1 VVFVPAV
8 RRARQGTPLKSSQRF
23 ARRMQMI
30 APRRPAK
37 GGRRLIVSKEA
48 GRHVISHRK
57 SQAQRTRILVASGL
71 LVPASAVAAFAAGGG
86 GWWEIH
92 LVCDLSFALYV
103 TLLLEAKHRRHE
115 RLRKVRPLATRGSG
129 SPVAPQRLTA
139 SGLRR

>member
-1 VVFVPAV
+1 
-8 RRARQGTPLKSSQRF
+8 
-23 ARRMQMI
+23 MI

>member
-1 VVFVPAV
+1 
-8 RRARQGTPLKSSQRF
+8 
-23 ARRMQMI
+23 MI
-30 APRRPAK
+30 APRRSAK
-37 GGRRLIVSKEA
+37 GGRRLIVSNQA

-57 SQAQRTRILVASGL
+57 SQRQRTKILVASGL
-71 LVPASAVAAFAAGGG
+71 LMPASAVAAFAAGGG

-115 RLRKVRPLATRGSG
+115 RLRKVRPLATRGGAPAVS
-129 SPVAPQRLTA
+129 PQRLTA